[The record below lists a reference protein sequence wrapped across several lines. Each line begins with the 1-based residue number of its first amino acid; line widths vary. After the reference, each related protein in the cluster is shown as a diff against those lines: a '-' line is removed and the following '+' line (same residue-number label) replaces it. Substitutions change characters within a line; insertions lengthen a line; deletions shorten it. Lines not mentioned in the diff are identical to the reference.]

1 MEYRLVPSPY
11 EQWKPFFMDVHY
23 LRDILAMQ
31 VIHHGLISK
40 IITIC
45 QQLLHFLVK
54 SLQIERTWHV
64 LKSIYQNT
72 GNVVLNIREE
82 DT

>member
-1 MEYRLVPSPY
+1 
-11 EQWKPFFMDVHY
+11 MDVHY

-40 IITIC
+40 ITTIC
-45 QQLLHFLVK
+45 QQLLHSLVK
-54 SLQIERTWHV
+54 SLQIERTWHA
-64 LKSIYQNT
+64 LKFIYQN
-72 GNVVLNIREE
+72 NVVLNIREE

>member
-1 MEYRLVPSPY
+1 
-11 EQWKPFFMDVHY
+11 
-23 LRDILAMQ
+23 MQ

-40 IITIC
+40 ITTIC

-64 LKSIYQNT
+64 LKFIYQNT